1 MCMYMKVFCAERQGE
16 VVMVKA
22 RDEDMRCCRQVT
34 FLLEQCL

>member
-1 MCMYMKVFCAERQGE
+1 MCMYMKVFCAERQE
-16 VVMVKA
+16 VVMMKA